1 MKKMT
6 ALFRTSMDELRSVRN
21 LTMVALFGCMSVV
34 MGYFT
39 IQIGDFLKIGF
50 SSIVQQFVYYLFGPG
65 TGMLFAGTMDL
76 LKFAVRPTGAF
87 FPGYTLSAML
97 AAVIYGF
104 FYYRQKI
111 TLRRVFAAQLAVAL
125 LCNACLGTLCWHMT
139 PTQAEA
145 AFLPVLAVRLGKNL
159 AQWPL
164 NSLLFFGAWE
174 FMERA
179 GVFREIRKHMY
190 HTKRV

>member
-65 TGMLFAGTMDL
+65 TGMLFAGAMDI

-87 FPGYTLSAML
+87 FPGYTLNAML

-111 TLRRVFAAQLAVAL
+111 SLRRVFAAQLVVAL
-125 LCNACLGTLCWHMT
+125 VCNVCLGTLWWHMT
-139 PTQAEA
+139 TTQVQA
-145 AFLPVLAVRLGKNL
+145 AFFPVLGVRLGKNL

-164 NSLLFFGAWE
+164 NSLLYYGTWE

-179 GVFREIRKHMY
+179 GVFREIRKHIY
-190 HTKRV
+190 TRRV

>member
-65 TGMLFAGTMDL
+65 TGMLFAGAMDI

-87 FPGYTLSAML
+87 FPGYTLNAML

-111 TLRRVFAAQLAVAL
+111 SLRRVFAAQLVVAL
-125 LCNACLGTLCWHMT
+125 VCNVCLGTLWWHMT
-139 PTQAEA
+139 TTQAQA
-145 AFLPVLAVRLGKNL
+145 AFLPVLGVRFGKNL

-164 NSLLFFGAWE
+164 NSLLYYGTWE

-179 GVFREIRKHMY
+179 GVFREIRKHIY
-190 HTKRV
+190 TRRV

>member
-1 MKKMT
+1 MKKMAT
-6 ALFRTSMDELRSVRN
+6 LFRTSMDELRSVRN

-65 TGMLFAGTMDL
+65 TGMLFAGAMDI

-87 FPGYTLSAML
+87 FPGYTLNAML

-111 TLRRVFAAQLAVAL
+111 SLRRVFAAQLVVAL
-125 LCNACLGTLCWHMT
+125 VCNVCLGTLWWHMT
-139 PTQAEA
+139 TTQAQA
-145 AFLPVLAVRLGKNL
+145 AFLPVLGVRLGKNL

-164 NSLLFFGAWE
+164 NSLLYYGTWE

-179 GVFREIRKHMY
+179 GVFREIRKHIY
-190 HTKRV
+190 TRRV

>member
-65 TGMLFAGTMDL
+65 TGMLFAGAMDI

-87 FPGYTLSAML
+87 FLGYTLNAML

-111 TLRRVFAAQLAVAL
+111 SLRRVFAAQLVVAL
-125 LCNACLGTLCWHMT
+125 VCNVCLGTLWWHMT
-139 PTQAEA
+139 TTQAQA
-145 AFLPVLAVRLGKNL
+145 AFLPVLGVRLGKNL

-164 NSLLFFGAWE
+164 NSLLYYGTWE

-179 GVFREIRKHMY
+179 GVFREIRKHIY
-190 HTKRV
+190 TRRV

>member
-1 MKKMT
+1 MT

-65 TGMLFAGTMDL
+65 TGMLFAGAMDI

-87 FPGYTLSAML
+87 FPGYTLNAML

-111 TLRRVFAAQLAVAL
+111 SLRRVFAAQLVVAL
-125 LCNACLGTLCWHMT
+125 VCNVCLGTLWWHMT
-139 PTQAEA
+139 TTQAQA
-145 AFLPVLAVRLGKNL
+145 AFLPVLGVRLGKNL

-164 NSLLFFGAWE
+164 NSLLYYGTWE

-179 GVFREIRKHMY
+179 GVFREIRKHIY
-190 HTKRV
+190 TRRV

>member
-50 SSIVQQFVYYLFGPG
+50 PSIVQQFVYYLFGPG
-65 TGMLFAGTMDL
+65 TGMLFAGAMDI

-87 FPGYTLSAML
+87 FPGYTLNAML

-111 TLRRVFAAQLAVAL
+111 SLRRVFAAQLVVAL
-125 LCNACLGTLCWHMT
+125 VCNVCLGTLWWHMT
-139 PTQAEA
+139 TTQAQA
-145 AFLPVLAVRLGKNL
+145 AFLPVLGVRLGKNL

-164 NSLLFFGAWE
+164 NSLLYYGTWE

-179 GVFREIRKHMY
+179 GVFREIRKHIY
-190 HTKRV
+190 TRRV

>member
-65 TGMLFAGTMDL
+65 TGMLFAGAMDI

-87 FPGYTLSAML
+87 FPGYTLNAML
-97 AAVIYGF
+97 AAVIYGL

-111 TLRRVFAAQLAVAL
+111 SLRRVFAAQLVVAL
-125 LCNACLGTLCWHMT
+125 VCNVCLGTLWWHMT
-139 PTQAEA
+139 TTQAQA
-145 AFLPVLAVRLGKNL
+145 AFLPVLGVRLGKNL

-164 NSLLFFGAWE
+164 NSLLYYGTWE

-179 GVFREIRKHMY
+179 GVFREIRKHIY
-190 HTKRV
+190 TRRV